1 MSLPFKK
8 CDIPCL
14 SSAEYLAFYD
24 KEWTALKSKEI
35 ISKVC
40 KKNSR
45 KPDGIQSTILIYNVK
60 FSTATPLDGG

>member
-8 CDIPCL
+8 CDIPRL

-35 ISKVC
+35 ISKVS
-40 KKNSR
+40 KKIHEN
-45 KPDGIQSTILIYNVK
+45 L
-60 FSTATPLDGG
+60 TAFNQPY